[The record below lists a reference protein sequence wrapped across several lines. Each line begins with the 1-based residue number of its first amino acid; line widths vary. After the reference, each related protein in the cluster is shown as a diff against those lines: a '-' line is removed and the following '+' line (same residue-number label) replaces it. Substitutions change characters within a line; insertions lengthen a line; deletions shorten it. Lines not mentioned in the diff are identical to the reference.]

1 MCVGRIKPPSAA
13 VLVQKAREGR
23 VPVPWL
29 VVVEAVGGW
38 WLVVG
43 WCWEEEARDE
53 TPSLF
58 AEWNGDGWAAEER
71 DYSGMRGARGA
82 T

>member
-38 WLVVG
+38 WLVGAGRRRPGTRHHLSLRNGTGIVG
-43 WCWEEEARDE
+43 VV
-53 TPSLF
+53 
-58 AEWNGDGWAAEER
+58 EER